1 MLQKLCS
8 KFVYIGLNFGTYF
21 GNFLHLTDR
30 LWCVCFRS
38 LNMKTVKV
46 DVNMKTV
53 IVDIN
58 MKIAVV
64 YNYENSH

>member
-1 MLQKLCS
+1 
-8 KFVYIGLNFGTYF
+8 
-21 GNFLHLTDR
+21 
-30 LWCVCFRS
+30 
-38 LNMKTVKV
+38 MKTVIV

-53 IVDIN
+53 IVDVN

>member
-1 MLQKLCS
+1 
-8 KFVYIGLNFGTYF
+8 
-21 GNFLHLTDR
+21 
-30 LWCVCFRS
+30 
-38 LNMKTVKV
+38 MKTVKV

-53 IVDIN
+53 IVDVN